1 MMQRIPGLPELERGR
16 RIRLQ
21 VLGCDYIELVFETRL
36 LQVLD
41 ETETLQEDDVELMA
55 EASETSETPETVAVE
70 NDEKNGED
78 T

>member
-1 MMQRIPGLPELERGR
+1 M
-16 RIRLQ
+16 
-21 VLGCDYIELVFETRL
+21 
-36 LQVLD
+36 LD